1 MQYAILAYFLPFSN
15 TLSLE
20 NMIGNL
26 IAPLT
31 KLLYHIIGNSMS
43 RGDLQNIMQ
52 WVWQDKSICLP
63 QMNCQRLHI
72 DGKKYS
78 RNQSCHFF
86 KNLQHVTFVQIRPV
100 SYHFLDVL
108 FKKLWVIRLLS
119 YLVRA
124 IENILNIGDSEYLE
138 KQ

>member
-78 RNQSCHFF
+78 RNKSCIFF
-86 KNLQHVTFVQIRPV
+86 KNLQHVTFVHTDTIGAFISSGQC
-100 SYHFLDVL
+100 SENLFFHF
-108 FKKLWVIRLLS
+108 K
-119 YLVRA
+119 
-124 IENILNIGDSEYLE
+124 
-138 KQ
+138 

>member
-52 WVWQDKSICLP
+52 WVWQDKSICLT

-78 RNQSCHFF
+78 RNQSCHFLRIC
-86 KNLQHVTFVQIRPV
+86 NM
-100 SYHFLDVL
+100 
-108 FKKLWVIRLLS
+108 
-119 YLVRA
+119 
-124 IENILNIGDSEYLE
+124 
-138 KQ
+138 